1 MTHHPNAHDTL
12 VVRKVAGELLQYPDE
27 QLLERLPVLTASV
40 SALPAEL
47 GEPLAAFLDHVA
59 VTPLEVLQEAYVAT
73 FDLKRKCC
81 LYLSY
86 YLNGDTRRRGMALV
100 AFKDV
105 YRRAGLELE
114 ADELPD
120 FLPVVLEF
128 AAIGDEGAGEQLL
141 VAHRRGL
148 QVLSMALADLGSRY
162 RGVVEA
168 VLATLPPAG
177 PHDLEAAE
185 VLAVQGPPAELVGLE
200 PFGPPET
207 TGLGVRS

>member
-1 MTHHPNAHDTL
+1 MTALSPRDRR
-12 VVRKVAGELLQYPDE
+12 VVHKAAAELLQYPE
-27 QLLERLPVLTASV
+27 VALLERLPVLTGAV
-40 SALPAEL
+40 ATLPVDVGEL
-47 GEPLAAFLDHVA
+47 LAGFLDHVA
-59 VTPLEVLQEAYVAT
+59 VTPLEQLQQDYVAT

-100 AFKDV
+100 AFKSV
-105 YRRAGLELE
+105 YRDAGMPFD
-114 ADELPD
+114 AAELPD

-128 AAIGDEGAGEQLL
+128 AAVGDAEAGEGLL

-148 QVLSMALADLGSRY
+148 EVLALALDDLGSPY
-162 RGVVEA
+162 RGVVSA
-168 VLATLPPAG
+168 VLATLPPPG
-177 PHDLEAAE
+177 PRDQEAARL
-185 VLAVQGPPAELVGLE
+185 LAVQGPPTELVGLE

>member
-1 MTHHPNAHDTL
+1 MTRHPNAHDTL

-27 QLLERLPVLTASV
+27 RLLERLPVLTASV
-40 SALPAEL
+40 TALPASL
-47 GEPLAAFLDHVA
+47 AEPLAGFLDHVA
-59 VTPLEVLQEAYVAT
+59 VTPMEQLQEDYVAT
-73 FDLKRKCC
+73 FDLKRRCC

-105 YRRAGLELE
+105 YRSAGMPLE

-128 AAIGDEGAGEQLL
+128 AALGDAAAGESLL
-141 VAHRRGL
+141 IAHRRGL
-148 QVLSMALADLGSRY
+148 EVLALSLGDLASPY
-162 RGVVEA
+162 RGVVDA
-168 VLATLPPAG
+168 VLATLPPPG
-177 PHDLEAAE
+177 PADLEAAE
-185 VLAVQGPPAELVGLE
+185 LLAVQGPPAELVGLE